1 MVQVVSFNQRQ
12 RKEGGTYSVSFFI
25 RRHRANCWSPRRV
38 GFFISI
44 AFLTQHSERTDI
56 RTVAVRTIPGRRL
69 VEQDKFPFDFAKESV
84 AHGTLHTGVSAFQG
98 KLRAFVVVKL

>member
-25 RRHRANCWSPRRV
+25 NCYCGSGWLPCII
-38 GFFISI
+38 ISFVPI
-44 AFLTQHSERTDI
+44 AFLTPHSERTDI

-98 KLRAFVVVKL
+98 KLRAFVV